1 MKNSIKILACS
12 SILASAL
19 LLSACAS
26 GDKKVM
32 TEMSFEHIKPYPL
45 YIASYEIFTTPATD
59 GIRLPEGFVANPVDI
74 TRKYFTNR
82 FEETGTQGKLSV
94 VLDQALV
101 THKMEQSQSKIGA
114 FMGVDRY
121 DIYEISMV
129 VKLILFG
136 VKGYEKQE
144 NVIRVNR
151 LVSISEHVSLAE
163 RERLQMQALD
173 ALLDDIDVGVRNLLD
188 KDLGIMH

>member
-32 TEMSFEHIKPYPL
+32 TEMSFDHIKPYPL
-45 YIASYEIFTTPATD
+45 YIASYEVFTTPATD
-59 GIRLPEGFVANPVDI
+59 NVKIPEGFVANPVDI
-74 TRKYFTNR
+74 ARKYFTNR

-94 VLDQALV
+94 VLDQAIIG
-101 THKMEQSQSKIGA
+101 HKMEQSKSSIGA

-121 DIYEISMV
+121 DVYEISMV
-129 VKLILFG
+129 IKLILFG

-144 NVIRVNR
+144 NIIRVNR
-151 LVSISEHVSLAE
+151 MVSISEHVSMAE

-173 ALLDDIDVGVRNLLD
+173 ALLDDVDVGVRNILD
-188 KDLGIMH
+188 RDLGVMH